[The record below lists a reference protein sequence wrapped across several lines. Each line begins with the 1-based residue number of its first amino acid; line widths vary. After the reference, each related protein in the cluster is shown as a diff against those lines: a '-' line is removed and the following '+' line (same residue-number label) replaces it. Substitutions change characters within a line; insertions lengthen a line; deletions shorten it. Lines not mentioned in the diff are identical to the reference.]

1 MTVYQNK
8 HYQLAKKIKKCHSG
22 SQIISESLYRQVH
35 IVQTSS
41 RINFTIN
48 PTFATKSG
56 GVFYPE
62 FVYAQPHVYSV
73 PVDRLADDRP

>member
-1 MTVYQNK
+1 M
-8 HYQLAKKIKKCHSG
+8 
-22 SQIISESLYRQVH
+22 
-35 IVQTSS
+35 
-41 RINFTIN
+41 IN